1 MMDLSDGL
9 SSDLSRLCDASAV
22 GARIQSA
29 LLPQLSTARKDRR
42 ATFNVTEMALHGG
55 DDYEL
60 LFTVDKTNVSR
71 IPRAIDRIPI
81 TRIGTITAGSKILV
95 TDISGRVASLENRG
109 WDPFR

>member
-29 LLPQLSTARKDRR
+29 RLPQLSMAKKNRR
-42 ATFNVTEMALHGG
+42 ATFNVTELALHGG

-60 LFTVDKTNVSR
+60 LFTVDKANVSR

-81 TRIGTITAGSKILV
+81 TRIGTITAGSKILL
-95 TDISGRVASLENRG
+95 TDISGRTASLENRG